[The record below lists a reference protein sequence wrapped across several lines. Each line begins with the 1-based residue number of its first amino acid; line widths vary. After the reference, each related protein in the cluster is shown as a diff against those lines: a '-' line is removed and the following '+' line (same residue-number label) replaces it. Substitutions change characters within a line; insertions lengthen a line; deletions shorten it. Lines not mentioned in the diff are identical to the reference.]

1 MEKKR
6 RRRRR
11 RSKTVDKK
19 RLPWLVLLN
28 MRLDEY
34 S

>member
-1 MEKKR
+1 MEKR

>member
-1 MEKKR
+1 MEK
-6 RRRRR
+6 RRRR

-28 MRLDEY
+28 MRLDE
-34 S
+34 